1 MTSPPSSGP
10 ADRAAKVVA
19 WIAGCCAHTKGEWA
33 GKSFELAPWEVE
45 VVEGIFGPVDN
56 DGKRLV
62 RNAFIGIPRKNG
74 KSTLGAALAL
84 YLLFADGE
92 AGAEVYSVAADR
104 EQARIVFGIASEMV
118 ETGKLGKFAKVR
130 RNWIE
135 VKRPGYPAA
144 MYRVLSSDAPTKHGL
159 NPSGVIFDELH
170 AQPNREL
177 WDVLTTGQ
185 AARSQPL
192 TIAITT
198 AGFDRQ
204 TICWEQYDYGRK
216 VKNRVVDD
224 PSFFFRWWG
233 VEEGEAWD
241 DPDVWRRVNPNYG
254 ESVSASFL
262 ESEAKKA
269 KHQPARQNTFRRL
282 YLNEWTQAE
291 TRWMDLGAWDRTA
304 GLVSETQLA
313 GRECCGGL
321 DLASN
326 VDLSALCWDFRNDDG
341 SHDVIWRIFSC
352 QEQLA
357 DLDKRT
363 AGQASVWAR
372 EGFLKV
378 NAGNVIDPKAI
389 LQQIDEDAR
398 KFNVRRIGFD
408 RWGSRDIA
416 QALADQ
422 GLEVAEIGQG
432 FASMSGPSK
441 DLERLVLE
449 GKYRHGGNPVLRWMV
464 DNVVVRQDPA
474 GNIKPDKEKSTEKI
488 DGVVAAVMAL
498 DTSSRTAP
506 KRRSAYATRGVEVV

>member
-1 MTSPPSSGP
+1 MADSEVEK
-10 ADRAAKVVA
+10 DRAARVA
-19 WIAGCCAHTKGEWA
+19 EWVRNFTCHTKGEWA
-33 GKSFELAPWEVE
+33 GKSFELAPWELE
-45 VVEGIFGPVDN
+45 VVEGIFGPVDKS
-56 DGKRLV
+56 GKRLV

-92 AGAEVYSVAADR
+92 NGAEVYSVAADR

-118 ETGKLGKFAKVR
+118 ETGRLGKFAKVR

-216 VKNRVVDD
+216 VRAKIVDD
-224 PSFFFRWWG
+224 PSFYFRWWG
-233 VEEGEAWD
+233 IEEGQPWD
-241 DPDVWRRVNPNYG
+241 DPATWQEVNPNYG
-254 ESVSASFL
+254 ESVSPSFL

-282 YLNEWTQAE
+282 YLNEWTQSE
-291 TRWMDLGAWDRTA
+291 TRWIDAGAWNRTA
-304 GLVSETQLA
+304 GMVVEEQLR
-313 GRECCGGL
+313 GKECCGGL
-321 DLASN
+321 DLANTS
-326 VDLSALCWDFRNDDG
+326 DIAALSWDFTASDG
-341 SHDVIWRIFSC
+341 SHDAIWRFFIAAD
-352 QEQLA
+352 QLA

-372 EGFLKV
+372 EGFLTV
-378 NAGNVIDPKAI
+378 TAGHVISLDAI
-389 LQQIDEDAR
+389 HRQIDADAQ
-398 KFNVRRIGFD
+398 KFQVRRIGFD
-408 RWGSRDIA
+408 PWNA
-416 QALADQ
+416 QHFASECGDR
-422 GLEVAEIGQG
+422 GLEMVQVRQG
-432 FASMSGPSK
+432 YASLSGPTK
-441 DLERLVLE
+441 ELERLVLE
-449 GKYRHGGNPVLRWMV
+449 QRYRHGGNPVMRWMI
-464 DNVVVRQDPA
+464 DNVVVKQDPA
-474 GNIKPDKEKSTEKI
+474 GNLKPDKEKSTEKI
-488 DGVVAAVMAL
+488 DGVVAAIIAL
-498 DTSSRTAP
+498 DQSLRLEP
-506 KRRSAYATRGVEVV
+506 KRRSAYEDRGLEMI